1 MKPQKSKQPSMKIPT
16 PKQLP
21 SGSWHLRIKI
31 DGKSHSI
38 TSPTEKA
45 CLAEYMALKA
55 GTKKRSRQSAG
66 SLTLTK
72 AIDRYIE
79 RRQNILSPSTI
90 AGYRRIQSQRFK
102 TSMPLRI
109 SQVKPEQWQRIVNR
123 EARLVSP
130 KTLKNAW
137 CFVAGV
143 LYEFTGERPK
153 VTLPQKIDNSMG
165 FLKPTE
171 IQPFLDALAGD
182 AALIP
187 ALLALS
193 SLRQSEILGLRWD
206 AVDLKQDVLYIRETA
221 VRDEDGKLARKKAT
235 KNASSRRTVPIIK
248 PLHDALAAADR
259 RGDYVVTITEG
270 TIRRHYQTAAARAG
284 VPYVGAHGLRHSF
297 ASLAC
302 HLGLR
307 EETAMAIGGWAD
319 YHTMKK
325 IYTHTTEEDLIA
337 DSTLLLNFF
346 DPTKSATQKCNETKS
361 A

>member
-1 MKPQKSKQPSMKIPT
+1 MKIPT
-16 PKQLP
+16 PKKLP

-38 TSPTEKA
+38 TAPSEKS

-55 GTKKRSRQSAG
+55 GTKKRSKQSAG
-66 SLTLTK
+66 ALTLTK

-79 RRQNILSPSTI
+79 RRQNICSPSTI
-90 AGYRRIQSQRFK
+90 AGYRRIQKQRFK
-102 TSMPLRI
+102 TAMSLEI
-109 SQVKPEQWQRIVNR
+109 SRVKEDQWQRIVNR

-143 LYEFTGERPK
+143 LFEFTGERPR
-153 VTLPQKIDNSMG
+153 VNLPQKIDNSKG
-165 FLKPTE
+165 YLKHNQ

-182 AALIP
+182 AALVP

-193 SLRQSEILGLRWD
+193 SLRQSEILGLHWD
-206 AVDLKQDVLYIRETA
+206 AVDLDSDVLYIRETA
-221 VRDEDGKLARKKAT
+221 VRDERGKLTRKKAT
-235 KNASSRRTVPIIK
+235 KNAASRRTVPIIK
-248 PLHDALAAADR
+248 PLHDALSAASRTD
-259 RGDYVVTITEG
+259 GYVVTITEG
-270 TIRRHYQTAAARAG
+270 TIRRHYKEAADRAG

-319 YHTMKK
+319 FHTMKK
-325 IYTHTTEEDLIA
+325 IYTHVSEEDLVSDA
-337 DSTLLLNFF
+337 ALLLNFYS
-346 DPTKSATQKCNETKS
+346 PKPPESATQKCNENQS

>member
-1 MKPQKSKQPSMKIPT
+1 MKVPT
-16 PKQLP
+16 PKKLP

-31 DGKSHSI
+31 DGVSHSI
-38 TSPTEKA
+38 TKPTEKA

-55 GTKKRSRQSAG
+55 GTKKTKGKSTG
-66 SLTLTK
+66 PLTLTK

-79 RRQNILSPSTI
+79 RRQNICSPSTI
-90 AGYRRIQSQRFK
+90 AGYRRIQNQRFK
-102 TSMPLRI
+102 TTMPLALQNI
-109 SQVKPEQWQRIVNR
+109 KPDQWQRIVNR
-123 EARLVSP
+123 EAQLCSP

-137 CFVAGV
+137 MFVAGV
-143 LYEFTGERPK
+143 VAEATGDRPQA
-153 VTLPQKIDNSMG
+153 TLPQKIDNSKG
-165 FLKPTE
+165 FLKPDE

-182 AALIP
+182 VALIP

-206 AVDLKQDVLYIRETA
+206 AVDLKAGVLHIRETA
-221 VRDEDGKLARKKAT
+221 VRDEDGKLARKRTT
-235 KNASSRRTVPIIK
+235 KNASSRRTVPLIP
-248 PLHDALAAADR
+248 PLRDALTAADR

-270 TIRRHYQTAAARAG
+270 TIRRHYREAADRAG

-325 IYTHTTEEDLIA
+325 IYTHTLEEDLIA
-337 DSTLLLNFF
+337 DSALLLNFF
-346 DPTKSATQKCNETKS
+346 DPTKSAMQKCNESKS

>member
-1 MKPQKSKQPSMKIPT
+1 MKVPT

-31 DGKSHSI
+31 DGTSHSI
-38 TSPTEKA
+38 TKPTEKA

-55 GTKKRSRQSAG
+55 GTKKKKGKSTG
-66 SLTLTK
+66 PLTLTK

-90 AGYRRIQSQRFK
+90 AGYRRIQNQRFK
-102 TSMPLRI
+102 STMPLSLSNI
-109 SQVKPEQWQRIVNR
+109 KPDQWQRIVNR
-123 EARLVSP
+123 EARLCAP

-137 CFVAGV
+137 GLIAAVVHEA
-143 LYEFTGERPK
+143 TGDRPE
-153 VTLPQKIDNSMG
+153 VTLPQKIPNSKG
-165 FLKPTE
+165 VLKPAE

-206 AVDLKQDVLYIRETA
+206 AIDLDAGVLHIRETA
-221 VRDEDGKLARKKAT
+221 VRDENGDLIRKPTT
-235 KNASSRRTVPIIK
+235 KNDSSRRTVPIIH
-248 PLHDALAAADR
+248 PLREALTAAPR
-259 RGDYVVTITEG
+259 KGDYVVTIAEN
-270 TIRRHYQTAAARAG
+270 TIRRHYKAAAERAG
-284 VPYVGAHGLRHSF
+284 VPYVGAHGLRHTY

-307 EETAMAIGGWAD
+307 EETTMIIGGWAD
-319 YHTMKK
+319 FGTMKK
-325 IYTHTTEEDLIA
+325 IYTHTYEEDLVS
-337 DSTLLLNFF
+337 DSALLLNFYA
-346 DPTKSATQKCNETKS
+346 PKPESATKKCNETKS

>member
-1 MKPQKSKQPSMKIPT
+1 MKIPN
-16 PKQLP
+16 PKKLP

-31 DGKSHSI
+31 DGTSHSI
-38 TSPTEKA
+38 TKPTEKA

-55 GTKKRSRQSAG
+55 GTKKKGKSTG
-66 SLTLTK
+66 PLTLTK

-79 RRQNILSPSTI
+79 RRQNICSPSTI
-90 AGYRRIQSQRFK
+90 AGYRRIQNQRFK
-102 TSMPLRI
+102 ATMPMALQHI
-109 SQVKPEQWQRIVNR
+109 NPDQWQRIVNR
-123 EARLVSP
+123 EARLCSP

-137 CFVAGV
+137 LFVAAVVG
-143 LYEFTGERPK
+143 EATGDRPK
-153 VTLPQKIDNSMG
+153 AKLPQKINNSKG
-165 FLKPTE
+165 FLKPGE

-182 AALIP
+182 VALIP

-206 AVDLKQDVLYIRETA
+206 AVDLDTGVLYIRETA
-221 VRDEDGKLARKKAT
+221 VRDEDGKLVRKKTT
-235 KNASSRRTVPIIK
+235 KNDSSRRAVPIIQ
-248 PLHDALAAADR
+248 PLRAALEAAPR
-259 RGDYVVTITEG
+259 KGDYVVTIAEN
-270 TIRRHYQTAAARAG
+270 TIRRHYQKAADRAG

-307 EETAMAIGGWAD
+307 EETTMLIGGWAD

-325 IYTHTTEEDLIA
+325 IYTHTPEEDLIA
-337 DSTLLLNFF
+337 DSALLLNFF
-346 DPTKSATQKCNETKS
+346 DPTKSATQKCNESKS

>member
-1 MKPQKSKQPSMKIPT
+1 MKIPT
-16 PKQLP
+16 PKKLP

-31 DGKSHSI
+31 DGTSHSI
-38 TSPTEKA
+38 TKPTEKA

-55 GTKKRSRQSAG
+55 GTKKKGKSTG
-66 SLTLTK
+66 PLTLTK

-90 AGYRRIQSQRFK
+90 AGYRRIQNQRFK
-102 TSMPLRI
+102 ATMPLELSRI
-109 SQVKPEQWQRIVNR
+109 KPDQWQRIVNR

-137 CFVAGV
+137 AFIAGV
-143 LYEFTGERPK
+143 IFETTGDRPTA
-153 VTLPQKIDNSMG
+153 TLPQKIDNCKG

-182 AALIP
+182 VALIP

-206 AVDLKQDVLYIRETA
+206 AVDLDAGVLYIRETA
-221 VRDEDGKLARKKAT
+221 VRDEDGNLARKKAT
-235 KNASSRRTVPIIK
+235 KNTSSRRTIPIIK
-248 PLHDALAAADR
+248 PLHDALASAEHKS
-259 RGDYVVTITEG
+259 DYVVTITEG
-270 TIRRHYQTAAARAG
+270 TIRRHYQQAAERAG

-325 IYTHTTEEDLIA
+325 IYTHTTEEDLLS
-337 DSTLLLNFF
+337 DSAILLNFF
-346 DPTKSATQKCNETKS
+346 NPDPKSATQKCNETKS

>member
-1 MKPQKSKQPSMKIPT
+1 MKIPK
-16 PKQLP
+16 PKKLP

-31 DGKSHSI
+31 DGTSYSI
-38 TSPTEKA
+38 TKPTEKS

-55 GTKKRSRQSAG
+55 GSKKSSRSSSG
-66 SLTLTK
+66 PVTLTK

-90 AGYRRIQSQRFK
+90 AGYRRIQNQRFQS
-102 TSMPLRI
+102 TMPLILRNI
-109 SQVKPEQWQRIVNR
+109 KPDQWQRIVNR
-123 EARLVSP
+123 EARLCSP

-137 CFVAGV
+137 MFVAGV
-143 LYEFTGERPK
+143 VAETTGDRPK
-153 VTLPQKIDNSMG
+153 ATLPQKIDNSKG
-165 FLKPTE
+165 FLKPGE
-171 IQPFLDALAGD
+171 IQPFLDALAD
-182 AALIP
+182 DCALIP

-206 AVDLKQDVLYIRETA
+206 AVDLDAGVLYIRETA

-235 KNASSRRTVPIIK
+235 KNASSRRAVPIIK
-248 PLHDALAAADR
+248 PLRDALAVAEQK
-259 RGDYVVTITEG
+259 GDYVVTITEG
-270 TIRRHYQTAAARAG
+270 TIRRHYREAAERAG

-307 EETAMAIGGWAD
+307 EETAMTIGGWAD

-325 IYTHTTEEDLIA
+325 IYTHTLEEDLVA
-337 DSTLLLNFF
+337 DSALLLNFF
-346 DPTKSATQKCNETKS
+346 DPTKSATQKCNESKS